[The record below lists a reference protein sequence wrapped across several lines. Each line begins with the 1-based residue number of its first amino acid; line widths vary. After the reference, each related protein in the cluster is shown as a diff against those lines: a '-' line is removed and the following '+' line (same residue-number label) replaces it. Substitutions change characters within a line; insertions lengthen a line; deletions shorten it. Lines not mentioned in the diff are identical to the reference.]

1 MKITVTHA
9 WLVSKLSEQRLRV
22 VAKQEAA
29 QEFIAAHTRAHEAEA
44 SRAASERVAGGADP
58 AAYTAKGRRVYCPAI
73 SMAEGL
79 LLGLDNHLRRLDA
92 ATEVLQRTPS
102 VSVTLPM
109 SKYLSSYVCS
119 PFDGVMLPDPEGAH
133 AEYAPTAMSL
143 PLKLP
148 N

>member
-1 MKITVTHA
+1 MKITVTHE
-9 WLVSKLSEQRLRV
+9 WLVSKLFDQRLRV

-29 QEFIAAHTRAHEAEA
+29 QECIAAHTRSHEAEA
-44 SRAASERVAGGADP
+44 SRSASERVAGGADP
-58 AAYTAKGRRVYCPAI
+58 AAYTAKGRPVHCPVI
-73 SMAEGL
+73 LMARGL
-79 LLGLDNHLRRLDA
+79 LLGIDTHLRRLDA
-92 ATEVLQRTPS
+92 AMEVLQQTPS

-119 PFDGVMLPDPEGAH
+119 PFDGVMLPDPEED
-133 AEYAPTAMSL
+133 EYAPTAMGH